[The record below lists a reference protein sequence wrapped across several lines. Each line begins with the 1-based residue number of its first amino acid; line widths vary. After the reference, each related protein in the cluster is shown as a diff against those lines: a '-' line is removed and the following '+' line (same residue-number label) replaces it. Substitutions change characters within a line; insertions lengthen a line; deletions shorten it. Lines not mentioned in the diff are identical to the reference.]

1 MAAVSLVTPVQHL
14 PLRVRSAIALSD
26 DALYELCRLNR
37 DLRIERTKDGELII
51 MSPTG
56 GKTGVRNFALLGQLA
71 RWVDAN
77 GGIGFDSSTGFL
89 LPNGAERSPDLAW
102 LRSER
107 WLTLSDAERE
117 KFVPLCPDFV
127 VELKSPSDDVRELKM
142 KMEEWRDNGTEL
154 GWLLDP
160 DAKKVFVFRTG
171 NHVEELSAPSR
182 LDASPTLSGFVADL
196 AKVWAV

>member
-1 MAAVSLVTPVQHL
+1 
-14 PLRVRSAIALSD
+14 LSD
-26 DALYELCRLNR
+26 EALYELCRLNR

-77 GGIGFDSSTGFL
+77 GGVGFDSSTGFL

-102 LRSER
+102 LPSDR
-107 WLTLSDAERE
+107 WVTLSDAERE
-117 KFVPLCPDFV
+117 KFVPLCPNFV
-127 VELKSPSDDVRELKM
+127 VELKSPSDEVRDLKA

-160 DAKKVFVFRTG
+160 DAKKVYIYRMG
-171 NHVEELSAPSR
+171 GQVEELSAPSH
-182 LDASPTLSGFVADL
+182 LDASPTLPGFVADL
-196 AKVWAV
+196 AKIWTV